1 MAKLARPTSQSY
13 RGEFMINRFLAVIFA
28 LAFCLIIA
36 LPAHAQDTLTPE
48 KQALIKE
55 FMKLQT
61 TSTNYVALMD
71 QFLAQGLNQSAPLIS
86 EALKQE
92 ILKAR
97 TPPSEQKTNS
107 TKNSEVPSRPL
118 LPDEEKRLKAEAD
131 EATERILVRIRAEFP
146 KRVNFGELF
155 DRVGVEIYAK
165 HFSEEEIKE
174 LIVLYKS
181 SVAQKLLRLL
191 PQITA
196 EVIPKV
202 QEWITPTFTQMME
215 EAFAEEKKKF
225 KTK

>member
-1 MAKLARPTSQSY
+1 MAKIARPTSQSY
-13 RGEFMINRFLAVIFA
+13 RGEFMTNRFPTLIFA
-28 LAFCLIIA
+28 LALCFIIS
-36 LPAHAQDTLTPE
+36 LPARAQDAITPE

-71 QFLAQGLNQSAPLIS
+71 QFLGQGLKQSAPLIS
-86 EALKQE
+86 QALKEE
-92 ILKAR
+92 ILQAKLS
-97 TPPSEQKTNS
+97 PGEQKASPTRERG
-107 TKNSEVPSRPL
+107 T
-118 LPDEEKRLKAEAD
+118 D
-131 EATERILVRIRAEFP
+131 RILARIRAEFP

-165 HFSEEEIKE
+165 HFSEDEIRE
-174 LIVLYKS
+174 LIILYKS
-181 SVAQKLLRLL
+181 PVAQKLLHLL

-202 QEWITPTFTQMME
+202 EAWITPTFTQVME
-215 EAFAEEKKKF
+215 EAFAEEKKKL

>member
-1 MAKLARPTSQSY
+1 
-13 RGEFMINRFLAVIFA
+13 MINRFLAVIFA
-28 LAFCLIIA
+28 LAFCFIIA

-48 KQALIKE
+48 KQALIRE

-92 ILKAR
+92 LLKAR
-97 TPPSEQKTNS
+97 IPPSEQKTNS
-107 TKNSEVPSRPL
+107 TKNSGDPPRPL
-118 LPDEEKRLKAEAD
+118 LPDEEKRLKSEAD
-131 EATERILVRIRAEFP
+131 EATERILARIRAEFP
-146 KRVNFGELF
+146 KRFNFGELF

-181 SVAQKLLRLL
+181 PVAQKLLRLL

-196 EVIPKV
+196 EMIPKV

>member
-1 MAKLARPTSQSY
+1 
-13 RGEFMINRFLAVIFA
+13 MINRFLAGIFT
-28 LAFCLIIA
+28 LVFCFIIA

-86 EALKQE
+86 QALKQE
-92 ILKAR
+92 ILQAR
-97 TPPSEQKTNS
+97 IPPSEQNANS
-107 TKNSEVPSRPL
+107 TKNSGDPPHPL
-118 LPDEEKRLKAEAD
+118 SQDEEKRLKSEAD
-131 EATERILVRIRAEFP
+131 EATERILARIRAEFP

-181 SVAQKLLRLL
+181 PAAQKLLRLL

-196 EVIPKV
+196 EMIPKV

>member
-1 MAKLARPTSQSY
+1 MT
-13 RGEFMINRFLAVIFA
+13 NRVLAVIFA
-28 LAFCLIIA
+28 MQLCFIIA

-92 ILKAR
+92 ILKAKR
-97 TPPSEQKTNS
+97 PPGEQKESS
-107 TKNSEVPSRPL
+107 TGKSGVTPDILS
-118 LPDEEKRLKAEAD
+118 PDEEKRLKSEAD
-131 EATERILVRIRAEFP
+131 EATERILARIRVDFP

-181 SVAQKLLRLL
+181 PVAQKLLRLS

-196 EVIPKV
+196 EVIPKA
-202 QEWITPTFTQMME
+202 QEWITPTFTQLME
-215 EAFAEEKKKF
+215 EAFAEEKMKF